1 VELLIMNVP
10 MTKKG
15 YEALQAELTR
25 LRREERPK
33 VIQAITEA
41 REHGDL
47 KENAEYKAAKEHQQF
62 IDTRMA
68 ELEHKLGS
76 AQVVEIS
83 TGVSE
88 TVVFGVTVSLLN
100 MESQEG
106 KRYTLV
112 GEDEADI
119 KNGSISVQSPIGRA
133 LIGHRVGDIVEVHRP
148 AGMIEYE
155 IQSICFK
162 ESF

>member
-1 VELLIMNVP
+1 MNVP

-83 TGVSE
+83 TGESE
-88 TVVFGVTVSLLN
+88 IVVFGVTVSLLN

>member
-1 VELLIMNVP
+1 MKIP

-76 AQVVEIS
+76 AQVVER
-83 TGVSE
+83 TQGESE
-88 TVVFGVTVSLLN
+88 TVVFGVTVALLN
-100 MESQEG
+100 MDTQEE

-112 GEDEADI
+112 GQDEADL

-155 IQSICFK
+155 IQSICF
-162 ESF
+162 EEHP

>member
-1 VELLIMNVP
+1 MNVP

-68 ELEHKLGS
+68 ELEYKLGS

-83 TGVSE
+83 TGESE
-88 TVVFGVTVSLLN
+88 IVVFGVTVSLLN

>member
-1 VELLIMNVP
+1 MKVP

-62 IDTRMA
+62 INTRMA

-76 AQVVEIS
+76 AQVVEIAR
-83 TGVSE
+83 GESE
-88 TVVFGVTVSLLN
+88 TVVFGVTVAVLN
-100 MESQEG
+100 METQEE

-112 GEDEADI
+112 GQDEADL
-119 KNGSISVQSPIGRA
+119 KKGSISVQSPIGRA

-148 AGMIEYE
+148 AGMIDYE
-155 IQSICFK
+155 IQSICF
-162 ESF
+162 EEQP

>member
-1 VELLIMNVP
+1 MKFP

-15 YEALQAELTR
+15 YEALQGELTR

-62 IDTRMA
+62 INTRMA
-68 ELEHKLGS
+68 ELEHKLGN

-83 TGVSE
+83 SGECE
-88 TVVFGVTVSLLN
+88 TIVFGVTVSLLN

-162 ESF
+162 ESS